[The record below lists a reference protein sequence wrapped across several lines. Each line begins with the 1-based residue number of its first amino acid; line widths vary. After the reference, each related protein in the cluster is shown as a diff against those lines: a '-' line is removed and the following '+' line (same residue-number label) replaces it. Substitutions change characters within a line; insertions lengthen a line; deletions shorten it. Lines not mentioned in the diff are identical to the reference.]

1 MRKAVQLV
9 LLVAAIAVCA
19 SARDDLDA
27 LKSQAEKEQQPKLY
41 AEIIRR
47 DVEVAD
53 QYFTSGDV
61 DKAQAVIAE
70 IVDYTARCLAAAHKN
85 PKKLKDTELE
95 LQKAGLRLEAVRR
108 SLAFDDRPPVKN
120 AVDKIED
127 ARTQLLD
134 LMFHPEKLKS
144 EEKKP

>member
-1 MRKAVQLV
+1 MRKAVQIV
-9 LLVAAIAVCA
+9 LLVAALAACAV
-19 SARDDLDA
+19 ARDDLDA
-27 LKSQAEKEQQPKLY
+27 LRAQAQREQQPKLY
-41 AEIIRR
+41 AEVIRR

-61 DKAQAVIAE
+61 DKAQSIIAE
-70 IVDYTARCLAAAHKN
+70 IVDYTDKCLAAAHKN
-85 PKKLKDTELE
+85 PKKLKDTEQE

-108 SLAFDDRPPVKN
+108 SLAFDDRPPVKK

-127 ARTQLLD
+127 ARTALLD
-134 LMFHPEKLKS
+134 LMFHPEKYKT